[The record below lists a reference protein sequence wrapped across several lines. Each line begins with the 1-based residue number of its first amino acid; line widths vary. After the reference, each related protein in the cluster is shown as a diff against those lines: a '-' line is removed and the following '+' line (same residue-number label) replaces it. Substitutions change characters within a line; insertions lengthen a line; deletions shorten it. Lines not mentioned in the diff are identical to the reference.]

1 MIIAKQ
7 TIAYGA
13 AAAIGAIAAFAAYS
27 APAAAQSE
35 PFFRGK
41 QVSLVIGYGPG
52 GGYDTYA
59 RFLARFMGKHL
70 PGKPAIVPRNMPGAG
85 SLAAANHIY
94 NVVPKDG
101 TVIGTVSQNVALM
114 QVLGQ
119 KGIQFDAAKFNWI
132 GRITDADA
140 VIGVWHTSPA
150 KTIEDVRKHPT
161 PIAVGSG
168 LSGSVLYVTFL
179 NELTGMKFEPIAGY
193 GSGPAMLAMERGEIE
208 GNSSLLWSA
217 LKAKNPDWVRD
228 NKVRILVQ
236 ITLDKIPDLLEV
248 PRLVDLAKNDDDRR
262 MMATVTATNVI
273 GRSILA
279 PPGVPSERV
288 KVLRAAFDATVHDP
302 DFLAQ
307 AKKSRLDVNAMSGDK
322 LAKLVAD
329 STELPAPLVE
339 RMKQMASIKVR
350 KVEKSGKSEK
360 KKKEKN

>member
-1 MIIAKQ
+1 MTKVKQ

-13 AAAIGAIAAFAAYS
+13 AAAIGAIAAFSAYS

-41 QVSLVIGYGPG
+41 QVSLIIGYRPG
-52 GGYDTYA
+52 GGYDAYA
-59 RFLARFMGKHL
+59 RFLARFIDRHI
-70 PGKPAIVPRNMPGAG
+70 PGQPTIVPRNMPAAG

-94 NVVPKDG
+94 NVAPKDG

-119 KGIQFDAAKFNWI
+119 EGIRFDAAKFGWI

-150 KTIEDVRKHPT
+150 KTIEDVRKHKT

-179 NELTGMKFEPIAGY
+179 NELAGMKFESISGY

-208 GNSSLLWSA
+208 GNSSLLWST
-217 LKAKNPDWVRD
+217 LKAKYNHWVRED
-228 NKVRILVQ
+228 KIRILVQ
-236 ITLDKIPDLLEV
+236 ITLDKIPDLPNV
-248 PRLVDLAKNDDDRR
+248 PRMIDLTKNEDDRR
-262 MMATVTATNVI
+262 MMRALTATNVV

-279 PPGVPSERV
+279 PPGLPPERLTT
-288 KVLRAAFDATVHDP
+288 LRRAFNATVKDP
-302 DFLAQ
+302 EFLAQ
-307 AKKSRLDVNAMSGDK
+307 ADKSRFNIEPMSGAE
-322 LAKLVAD
+322 LAKLVVE
-329 STELPAPLVE
+329 STELPESLVA
-339 RMKQMASIKVR
+339 RMREMASIKIR
-350 KVEKSGKSEK
+350 KIEKSGKKEK
-360 KKKEKN
+360 KK